1 MFVGKMKK
9 KRRQKIR
16 KTELFQNYS
25 AVMACALGTRITLSL
40 QALTLAGA
48 LMVLVLNEY
57 DPLIT
62 PMTMSFGLS
71 PLISF

>member
-1 MFVGKMKK
+1 MEEWGRNVRGKNEEKK
-9 KRRQKIR
+9 KAKDKEDRVVSK
-16 KTELFQNYS
+16 
-25 AVMACALGTRITLSL
+25 LSL